1 MELVLGVKRV
11 KSKVLYIECEYMFVL
26 CEWFGYFRIV

>member
-1 MELVLGVKRV
+1 MLKMELVLGVKRV

-26 CEWFGYFRIV
+26 CE